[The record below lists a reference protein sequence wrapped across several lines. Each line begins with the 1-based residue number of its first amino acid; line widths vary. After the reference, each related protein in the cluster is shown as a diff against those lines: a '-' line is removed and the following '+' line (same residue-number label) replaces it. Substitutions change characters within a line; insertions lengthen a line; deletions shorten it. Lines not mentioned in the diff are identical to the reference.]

1 MSILSG
7 QALQRPEGA
16 AGHEVRPSGRERW
29 QAGFRKA
36 DCCQK
41 WVNEMLLCPRCQG
54 KGQGPGTQV
63 GGMEALGAQTGS
75 LRSRASLFQSSPK
88 EPPQSLCFR
97 MAAATPEPG
106 ELNAGPGF
114 FK

>member
-36 DCCQK
+36 GSCQK
-41 WVNEMLLCPRCQG
+41 RANEMLLCPRRQG
-54 KGQGPGTQV
+54 KGQGPGTRV
-63 GGMEALGAQTGS
+63 GGTEALGAQTGS
-75 LRSRASLFQSSPK
+75 L
-88 EPPQSLCFR
+88 
-97 MAAATPEPG
+97 
-106 ELNAGPGF
+106 
-114 FK
+114 